1 MGFLDKPV
9 PSPSEDSQPFWDACQ
24 RQELIIQRCD
34 DCGHHRFPPS
44 LLCPC
49 CMSMRTTWV
58 KATGKATVF
67 SFQVTYRPFYP
78 AWDPPYNVAI
88 VQLEEGPRMHT
99 NIVGVDN
106 DELFIGMPVKVV
118 FEKIEGSDWY
128 LPKFTPL
135 KADEQPTSP
144 HP

>member
-1 MGFLDKPV
+1 
-9 PSPSEDSQPFWDACQ
+9 
-24 RQELIIQRCD
+24 
-34 DCGHHRFPPS
+34 
-44 LLCPC
+44 
-49 CMSMRTTWV
+49 MSMRTTWV

-106 DELFIGMPVKVV
+106 EELFIGMPVKVV